1 MSTLPLNGRGVSA
14 LLLGRDREVQEIT
27 SRLLEPGLRG
37 AVIVGAGGMGK
48 SALADHV
55 LERLNG
61 IVSASYI
68 HGSPVLSRMPYGV
81 LSPYLESARPEDMD
95 SPLAVLRTIRRHFRL
110 ISEAGSPQ
118 PLLVI
123 DDAHHL
129 DESSCHVLTQ
139 LAMSG
144 ELRLLV
150 LTRPRARSI
159 HELLSLAR
167 DGLLAR
173 IDLGALS
180 AEAVHEV
187 CQGVL
192 GGPVLRASSALLAV
206 ASGGNPLYL
215 RALLAQSRR
224 LGILAEGNGA
234 WFLRGEPDGLD
245 TSVVDLVKG
254 QLAGRTPEER
264 AVLETLALAK
274 ALPRSVLVSVC
285 GPAPV
290 HALMADGLLQPGPG
304 MGDLLCLSQPLH
316 AEVIRSLV
324 PTVRSAAIRS
334 RVLSEIEGSVSGS
347 GVTAGSGIK
356 GGDGC
361 GSAPGEEDA
370 WLRRIEWGLDCGDT
384 VPDELLLK
392 AARRA
397 NDTARSAQA
406 LRFGAA
412 VRGAGHLLPARVETA
427 AATAQA
433 GDLDQARLLLE
444 GILEPGQPSRAK
456 DNETLNRAALALTRV
471 YLRSGLPGQ
480 ELEQLADS
488 WNTASGVL
496 SANSSVPGEPGSSF
510 AGCADLLR
518 SMALMVEGDY
528 ATALA
533 RLNASA
539 DHALPAPA
547 RSDPRFSVGF
557 HSLLAELQVSNG
569 HISSALEHSDHA
581 LQLIGQLGG
590 QLQTHCGTA
599 LVRHAQALLH
609 GGRFSELE
617 RLLEAKLDA
626 APQYLIAYGGTM
638 GVFEG
643 ALEIHQGR
651 LREGLQRLHPAVEAL
666 RVSDPEMMLP
676 YALGLA
682 GYASTVVG
690 DHAQTARYAKELR
703 GVGYTG
709 PRPLWLVGQAY
720 AAAALASSDSESGVP
735 ERLPE
740 RLAEVAEQARA
751 EGFLAAEKDILEL
764 CLAVGD
770 LRQANRLLEVSAAF
784 EGGEAQALHA
794 YAAAVASGSPDRMVA
809 AADEAVRHRKYLIAV
824 ESIGHAI
831 RFYGAH
837 GNLRRQRALIQQLR
851 RRRGELAGVTVSYL
865 SPSLHLVRLTRR
877 EHEIVDLL
885 LAGASTKDVAAH
897 FTLSQRTVE
906 GHVYRIYVKLGI
918 SRRVDL
924 EAAYLALEPGASP
937 AVLD

>member
-1 MSTLPLNGRGVSA
+1 MSTVPLKGRGPSS
-14 LLLGRDREVQEIT
+14 LLLGRDREVQEVS

-55 LERLNG
+55 LERLDG

-81 LSPYLESARPEDMD
+81 LSPYLESAGPQDMD
-95 SPLAVLRTIRRHFRL
+95 SPLAVLRTIRRHFRR
-110 ISEAGSPQ
+110 IGEVGSLQ
-118 PLLVI
+118 PLLVV

-180 AEAVHEV
+180 AEAVDEV

-192 GGPVLRASSALLAV
+192 GGPVLRATSALLTV

-224 LGILAEGNGA
+224 LGTLAEGNGA
-234 WFLRGEPDGLD
+234 WYLRAEPDGLD
-245 TSVVDLVKG
+245 ASVVDLVKG
-254 QLAGRTPEER
+254 QLASRTPEER
-264 AVLETLALAK
+264 AALETLALAK
-274 ALPRSVLVSVC
+274 LLPRSVLVSVC

-290 HALMADGLLQPGPG
+290 HALMADGLLHSGPG

-334 RVLSEIEGSVSGS
+334 RVLAELDGSF
-347 GVTAGSGIK
+347 AGSSAATGI
-356 GGDGC
+356 GTRNTDGF
-361 GSAPGEEDA
+361 APSFPFEEEA
-370 WLRRIEWGLDCGDT
+370 WLRRIEWGLDCGDI

-392 AARRA
+392 AARKA
-397 NDTARSAQA
+397 NDSSRSAQA
-406 LRFGAA
+406 RRFGSA
-412 VRGAGHLLPARVETA
+412 VRGAGHLIQAKVETA
-427 AATAQA
+427 VATAQT
-433 GDLDQARLLLE
+433 GDLAQARLLLE
-444 GILEPGQPSRAK
+444 GILGFGQPTPAP
-456 DNETLNRAALALTRV
+456 DGETLNRAALALTRI
-471 YLRSGLPGQ
+471 YQLSGLPGH
-480 ELEQLADS
+480 ELEELAGAWS
-488 WNTASGVL
+488 AASGKL
-496 SANSSVPGEPGSSF
+496 SSPSAGMSETGSTF
-510 AGCADLLR
+510 AGYAELLR
-518 SMALMVEGDY
+518 SVALMVGGDY
-528 ATALA
+528 AAALA
-533 RLNASA
+533 RLNASLA
-539 DHALPAPA
+539 SGNPEF
-547 RSDPRFSVGF
+547 RGSVAIHG
-557 HSLLAELQVSNG
+557 LLAELLVSNG
-569 HISSALEHSDHA
+569 QISSALEHTDQA
-581 LQLIGQLGG
+581 LQLIKRLGG
-590 QLQTHCGTA
+590 QLQTQCGA
-599 LVRHAQALLH
+599 VLVRHAQALLH
-609 GGRFSELE
+609 GGRFAELE
-617 RLLEAKLDA
+617 SLLEAKLGA
-626 APQYLIAYGGTM
+626 PPQYLIAYGGTM

-643 ALEIHQGR
+643 AVEIHQGR

-703 GVGYTG
+703 SVGYTG

-720 AAAALASSDSESGVP
+720 AAAALASSDSDAGAP
-735 ERLPE
+735 EKLPE
-740 RLAEVAEQARA
+740 QLAEVAEQARA

-770 LRQANRLLEVSAAF
+770 LRHASRLVEVSAVF

-794 YAAAVASGSPDRMVA
+794 YAEAVASGSPDRMVA

-831 RFYGAH
+831 RFYGTH

-877 EHEIVDLL
+877 EHEIIGLL

-918 SRRVDL
+918 SRRADL
-924 EAAYLALEPGASP
+924 EAAYLALEPGVSP
-937 AVLD
+937 AVMD

>member
-1 MSTLPLNGRGVSA
+1 MSGLLSSGRSTSA
-14 LLLGRDREVQEIT
+14 LLLGRDKEVQEIT

-55 LERLNG
+55 LERLDG
-61 IVSASYI
+61 IVSASFI

-81 LSPYLESARPEDMD
+81 LSPYLGSAGAEDME
-95 SPLAVLRTIRRHFRL
+95 SPLAVLRTIRRHFRR
-110 ISEAGSPQ
+110 ISEEGSPQ

-123 DDAHHL
+123 DDAQYL

-150 LTRPRARSI
+150 LTRPRARHI

-180 AEAVHEV
+180 ADAVHEV
-187 CQGVL
+187 CEGVL
-192 GGPVLRASSALLAV
+192 GGPVLRATSALLAT

-215 RALLAQSRR
+215 KALLAQSRR

-245 TSVVDLVKG
+245 SSVVDLVKG
-254 QLAGRTPEER
+254 QLAGRSPEER
-264 AVLETLALAK
+264 GVLETVALANL
-274 ALPRSVLVSVC
+274 LPRSVLVSVC

-290 HALMADGLLQPGPG
+290 HSLMADGLLQPGPG
-304 MGDLLCLSQPLH
+304 MGELLCLSQPLH
-316 AEVIRSLV
+316 AEAIRSLV

-334 RVLSEIEGSVSGS
+334 RVLAVLDSAEISEPAV
-347 GVTAGSGIK
+347 
-356 GGDGC
+356 
-361 GSAPGEEDA
+361 PGEEEA

-384 VPDELLLK
+384 IPDELLLS

-397 NDTARSAQA
+397 NDAARSTLA

-412 VRGAGHLLPARVETA
+412 VRGTAHLLAARVETA
-427 AATAQA
+427 TATVCT
-433 GDLDQARLLLE
+433 GDLAHARVLLE
-444 GILEPGQPSRAK
+444 GILESGQPSPAG
-456 DNETLNRAALALTRV
+456 DDETLNRAVLALARLH
-471 YLRSGLPGQ
+471 LRSGLPGQ
-480 ELEQLADS
+480 ELEELADAWRAAS
-488 WNTASGVL
+488 GELSSRTGGTGEPASGVTR
-496 SANSSVPGEPGSSF
+496 F
-510 AGCADLLR
+510 AELLC

-528 ATALA
+528 SAALA
-533 RLNASA
+533 RLTSA
-539 DHALPAPA
+539 AEHPMAVPGG
-547 RSDPRFSVGF
+547 SDPRWSAVF
-557 HSLLAELQVSNG
+557 HSLLAEIMVSNG
-569 HISSALEHSDHA
+569 QISSALEHSNQA
-581 LQLIGQLGG
+581 LQLIGHLGG
-590 QLQTHCGTA
+590 RLHAHCGMA

-609 GGRFSELE
+609 GGRFAELE
-617 RLLEAKLDA
+617 RLLEAKLDSPA
-626 APQYLIAYGGTM
+626 QYLIVYGGTM

-643 ALEIHQGR
+643 AVEIHQGR

-666 RVSDPEMMLP
+666 RVSDPEMLLP

-703 GVGYTG
+703 SVGYTG

-720 AAAALASSDSESGVP
+720 AAAAMASSESESGIP

-740 RLAEVAEQARA
+740 RLAEVAEQART
-751 EGFLAAEKDILEL
+751 EGYLAAEKDILEL

-770 LRQANRLLEVSAAF
+770 LRQAHRLLEVSAAF

-918 SRRVDL
+918 SRRADL
-924 EAAYLALEPGASP
+924 EAAYLALEPGASSV
-937 AVLD
+937 ALD

>member
-1 MSTLPLNGRGVSA
+1 MIGTVPTGERGA
-14 LLLGRDREVQEIT
+14 PLLLGRDREVQEIT
-27 SRLLEPGLRG
+27 ARLLEPGLRG

-48 SALADHV
+48 TALADQV
-55 LERLNG
+55 LERLDG
-61 IVSASYI
+61 IVSASFI

-81 LSPYLESARPEDMD
+81 LSPYLESAGPEDME
-95 SPLAVLRTIRRHFRL
+95 SPLAVLRTIRRHFRR
-110 ISEAGSPQ
+110 ISETGSPQ

-123 DDAHHL
+123 DDAQCL

-150 LTRPRARSI
+150 LTRPRARRI

-187 CQGVL
+187 CEGVL
-192 GGPVLRASSALLAV
+192 GGPVLRASSALLAAV
-206 ASGGNPLYL
+206 SGGNPLYL
-215 RALLAQSRR
+215 KALLTQSRR
-224 LGILAEGNGA
+224 LGLLAEGNGA

-254 QLAGRTPEER
+254 QLAARTPEER
-264 AVLETLALAK
+264 EVLETLALAHL
-274 ALPRSVLVSVC
+274 LPRSVLVAVS

-290 HALMADGLLQPGPG
+290 HALIADGLLQPGPG
-304 MGDLLCLSQPLH
+304 SAELLCLSQPLH
-316 AEVIRSLV
+316 SEVIRSLV

-334 RVLSEIEGSVSGS
+334 RVLAVLESGEGGEPSG
-347 GVTAGSGIK
+347 
-356 GGDGC
+356 
-361 GSAPGEEDA
+361 PGEEEA
-370 WLRRIEWGLDCGDT
+370 WLRRLEWGLDCGDT
-384 VPDELLLK
+384 VADEQLLK
-392 AARRA
+392 AARTA
-397 NDTARSAQA
+397 NDAARSPLAV
-406 LRFGAA
+406 RFAAA
-412 VRGAGHLLPARVETA
+412 VSGPAYVLPARVESA
-427 AATAQA
+427 AARVQSGELAQA
-433 GDLDQARLLLE
+433 RTLLE
-444 GILEPGQPSRAK
+444 GILEPGQRTLAE
-456 DNETLNRAALALTRV
+456 DAETLDRAALAATRLI
-471 YLRSGLPGQ
+471 LRSGLPGSDLE
-480 ELEQLADS
+480 ELANA
-488 WNTASGVL
+488 WCAASGEL
-496 SANSSVPGEPGSSF
+496 SSRSGGTGEPEP
-510 AGCADLLR
+510 AVDAAAELLR
-518 SMALMVEGDY
+518 SMALMTEGDY
-528 ATALA
+528 AAAQA
-533 RLNASA
+533 RLTSRAGQR
-539 DHALPAPA
+539 LPV
-547 RSDPRFSVGF
+547 SVDSGPRWSVVF
-557 HSLLAELQVSNG
+557 HSLLAELLVSRG
-569 HISSALEHSDHA
+569 QISAA
-581 LQLIGQLGG
+581 LQHSEGALDLIARLGG
-590 QLQTHCGTA
+590 PLQAYCGTA
-599 LVRHAQALLH
+599 LARHAQALLH
-609 GGRFSELE
+609 GGRFAELE
-617 RLLEAKLDA
+617 RLLEAKLES
-626 APQYLIAYGGTM
+626 APQHLIAYGGTM

-643 ALEIHQGR
+643 AVEIHQGR

-666 RVSDPEMMLP
+666 RTSDPEMLLP

-720 AAAALASSDSESGVP
+720 AAAALASGEPDGNVP
-735 ERLPE
+735 EK
-740 RLAEVAEQARA
+740 LAEMAEQARTG
-751 EGFLAAEKDILEL
+751 GFLAAEKDILEL

-770 LRQANRLLEVSAAF
+770 LRQASRLLEVSAAF

-794 YAAAVASGSPDRMVA
+794 YAGAVASGSPDRMVA
-809 AADEAVRHRKYLIAV
+809 AADEAVRHRKYLLAV

-885 LAGASTKDVAAH
+885 LSGASTKDVAAH

-918 SRRVDL
+918 SRRADL

>member
-1 MSTLPLNGRGVSA
+1 MSGTTPGAERGTPA

-27 SRLLEPGLRG
+27 ARLLEPGLRG
-37 AVIVGAGGMGK
+37 AVVVGAGGMGK
-48 SALADHV
+48 TALADHV
-55 LERLNG
+55 LDRLDG
-61 IVSASYI
+61 IVSASFI

-81 LSPYLESARPEDMD
+81 LSPYLEAAGAEDME
-95 SPLAVLRTIRRHFRL
+95 SPLAVLRTIRRHFHR
-110 ISEAGSPQ
+110 IIATGSPQ

-139 LAMSG
+139 LVMSG
-144 ELRLLV
+144 DLRLLV

-173 IDLGALS
+173 IDLGELS

-192 GGPVLRASSALLAV
+192 GGPVLRAASALLAT

-215 RALLAQSRR
+215 KALITQSRR
-224 LGILAEGNGA
+224 LGILAENNGA
-234 WFLRGEPDGLD
+234 WFLRGQPDGLD
-245 TSVVDLVKG
+245 ASVVDLVKG

-264 AVLETLALAK
+264 QVLETLALAQL
-274 ALPRSVLVSVC
+274 LPRSVLAAVC

-290 HALMADGLLQPGPG
+290 HSLLADGLLRTGPG
-304 MGDLLCLSQPLH
+304 TAELLCLSQPLH

-324 PTVRSAAIRS
+324 PTVRSAAIRA
-334 RVLSEIEGSVSGS
+334 RVLEGLENTQGRDPLDPAEEE
-347 GVTAGSGIK
+347 AG
-356 GGDGC
+356 
-361 GSAPGEEDA
+361 
-370 WLRRIEWGLDCGDT
+370 LRRLEWGLDCGAT
-384 VPDELLLK
+384 IPDDQLLD

-397 NDTARSAQA
+397 NDAVRSPAA
-406 LRFGAA
+406 LRFSAA
-412 VRGAGHLLPARVETA
+412 VRGAELLLPARVESA
-427 AATAQA
+427 AAHIAEGNLAQGRA
-433 GDLDQARLLLE
+433 LLE
-444 GILEPGQPSRAK
+444 GILEPGRPALAA
-456 DNETLNRAALALTRV
+456 DGETLDRTALATTRL
-471 YLRSGLPGQ
+471 YLRSGRPGRDV
-480 ELEQLADS
+480 EDLADT
-488 WNTASGVL
+488 WCAASAEL
-496 SANSSVPGEPGSSF
+496 SARGGGPREPAPAVA
-510 AGCADLLR
+510 AGADLLR
-518 SMALMVEGDY
+518 SAALMVEGDFP
-528 ATALA
+528 AALA
-533 RLNASA
+533 RLT
-539 DHALPAPA
+539 APA
-547 RSDPRFSVGF
+547 GHRMPVRVDSEPRWAVVF
-557 HSLLAELQVSNG
+557 HTLLAELLVSNG
-569 HISSALEHSDHA
+569 RITDALEHSEAA
-581 LQLIGQLGG
+581 LDLISRLGG
-590 QLQTHCGTA
+590 SLRADCGAA
-599 LVRHAQALLH
+599 LVQHAQALLH
-609 GGRFSELE
+609 GGRFAKLE
-617 RLLEAKLDA
+617 RLLAAKLE
-626 APQYLIAYGGTM
+626 APAPYLVAYGGTM

-666 RVSDPEMMLP
+666 RVSDPERLLP

-690 DHAQTARYAKELR
+690 DHSQTARYAKELR

-720 AAAALASSDSESGVP
+720 AAAAQVVP
-735 ERLPE
+735 EPDGVSE
-740 RLAEVAEQARA
+740 ELAEVAEQAQT

-764 CLAVGD
+764 CLAIGD
-770 LRQANRLLEVSAAF
+770 LRQADRLLEVTAAF

-809 AADEAVRHRKYLIAV
+809 AADEAVRNRKYLIAV

-885 LAGASTKDVAAH
+885 LAGSSTKDVAAH

-918 SRRVDL
+918 SRRADL
-924 EAAYLALEPGASP
+924 EAAYAALEPGASP